1 MTSLRHAINAAPAR
15 LRSVYYQQ
23 EGAGHIRGSPHSPTR
38 PPSVRRRQS
47 LQIIDLEAKLERLA
61 AENRH
66 LQAARS
72 EAERTV
78 ADAAHERSVEVS
90 QLQEALVGL
99 REDVARLRELNENLT
114 ATNAEMIAS
123 HEARYTALQAE
134 HLDSQR
140 QWDHSRR
147 ELDELRRHNE
157 ELSGQVESMVRQEMA
172 AALEERTEKIDRLHK
187 ELEETREQVR
197 TLQREILESKAKQ
210 EEESEGHGFLVIR
223 DEDYFEAACQ
233 RLCQHIQQWVLR
245 FSKFSDMRG
254 CRLVEEVRDD
264 RIVDRL
270 ETAVLDGS
278 DVNVYLN
285 DRIKRRDVF
294 MSVVMAM
301 VSEFIFTRYLFGM
314 DREQR
319 QKLKTLEKTL
329 AEVGPASAVQQWRA
343 ITLTLLSRR
352 PAFET
357 QRGYDTE
364 AVVQEIY
371 HTLAAILPPPV
382 ERQGQIQE
390 SLRQVMRTAVDL
402 SIEMRTQRAEYMM
415 LPPLQPDYDING
427 EVARKVY
434 FNAALMNDRSGGG
447 SSSGRPTTTA
457 TTDNSKIYSNEELE
471 AKNATVRMVLFPLV
485 VKRGDDSGFGDEE
498 IVVCPAQ
505 VIVTPL
511 EVDEKDREAIEAYDG
526 SSSRSRMTTTTTMM
540 METDDH
546 RSISAAAADMSTI
559 SQAHTTSG

>member
-1 MTSLRHAINAAPAR
+1 M
-15 LRSVYYQQ
+15 
-23 EGAGHIRGSPHSPTR
+23 RGSPHSPTR

-78 ADAAHERSVEVS
+78 ANVAHERSVEVS
-90 QLQEALVGL
+90 RLEEALVGL
-99 REDVARLRELNENLT
+99 REDVARLRELNEHLT
-114 ATNAEMIAS
+114 ATNAEMVAS

-134 HLDSQR
+134 HLDSKR

-172 AALEERTEKIDRLHK
+172 AALEERTEKIDRLHE

-210 EEESEGHGFLVIR
+210 ETESEDHRFLVIR

-233 RLCQHIQQWVLR
+233 RLCQHVQQWVLR
-245 FSKFSDMRG
+245 FSKFSDMHG
-254 CRLVEEVRDD
+254 CRMVEEILDVK
-264 RIVDRL
+264 IMDRL
-270 ETAVLDGS
+270 ENAVLDGS
-278 DVNVYLN
+278 DVNIYLN

-301 VSEFIFTRYLFGM
+301 VSEFIFSRYLFGM
-314 DREQR
+314 NREQR

-352 PAFET
+352 STFEA
-357 QRGYDTE
+357 QREQDTE

-371 HTLAAILPPPV
+371 HTLAAVLPPPA

-390 SLRQVMRTAVDL
+390 SLRQVTRVAVDL

-427 EVARKVY
+427 EVVRKVY

-447 SSSGRPTTTA
+447 PSTSRPTTAATA
-457 TTDNSKIYSNEELE
+457 NNGKIYSNEELE
-471 AKNATVRMVLFPLV
+471 AENAIVRVVLFPLV
-485 VKRGDDSGFGDEE
+485 VKRGNDSGVGDEE

-505 VIVTPL
+505 VIVAPL
-511 EVDEKDREAIEAYDG
+511 KDNGGTEVFEADDG
-526 SSSRSRMTTTTTMM
+526 SRSRMATTIMM
-540 METDDH
+540 GTDDH
-546 RSISAAAADMSTI
+546 RSISAADDGMSTTGM
-559 SQAHTTSG
+559 AHTTSG